1 MINWDEIE
9 TILLDMDGTLL
20 DLHFDSFFWQT
31 HLPQKWGEMNG
42 MDTISARKKLEPVFH
57 NIESTLPW
65 YCLDFWSEQLKIDV
79 FEIVTEIEHLIQIRP
94 HVEEF
99 LIYLNQ
105 NGKKIALVT
114 NSHEKL
120 IKLKMDLTGLDHHF
134 GHIFNAHSFGAPK
147 EDVTFWEI
155 LGEHLSFVEESTVL
169 IDDNLSVL
177 RSARAHGIRHLLSIA
192 QPNSQAPVRDSAEFL
207 AVNSFLELCR

>member
-1 MINWDEIE
+1 
-9 TILLDMDGTLL
+9 
-20 DLHFDSFFWQT
+20 
-31 HLPQKWGEMNG
+31 
-42 MDTISARKKLEPVFH
+42 
-57 NIESTLPW
+57 
-65 YCLDFWSEQLKIDV
+65 
-79 FEIVTEIEHLIQIRP
+79 
-94 HVEEF
+94 
-99 LIYLNQ
+99 
-105 NGKKIALVT
+105 
-114 NSHEKL
+114 
-120 IKLKMDLTGLDHHF
+120 MDLTGLDHHF

-192 QPNSQAPVRDSAEFL
+192 QPNSQAPVRYSAEFL